1 MWSDEFVPFFQ
12 MTTNSN
18 PQCSHE
24 EDVVGSFGSQGAGYT
39 TDDLPTHSSVDV
51 NNCFIAATVFTK
63 YTDGSSGG
71 AFDTNY
77 ITDIAF
83 TDASYEEHRLTGL
96 GGEESEEISFGN
108 YG

>member
-1 MWSDEFVPFFQ
+1 V
-12 MTTNSN
+12 
-18 PQCSHE
+18 
-24 EDVVGSFGSQGAGYT
+24 Y
-39 TDDLPTHSSVDV
+39 
-51 NNCFIAATVFTK
+51 TK

>member
-1 MWSDEFVPFFQ
+1 MLLAPSDLRVLATPLMIFQ
-12 MTTNSN
+12 
-18 PQCSHE
+18 H
-24 EDVVGSFGSQGAGYT
+24 Y
-39 TDDLPTHSSVDV
+39 SSVDV

-83 TDASYEEHRLTGL
+83 VDASYDEHRLTGL
-96 GGEESEEISFGN
+96 GGE
-108 YG
+108 